1 MYYVPKTEK
10 GKDTV
15 KRIINASMELFS
27 EKGFSSTSISDI
39 AEKAGVAHGLFY
51 FYFKSKY
58 DILEE
63 LVKIINTDMR
73 RYLKLNTIDI
83 NDRIEMEK
91 VGFYKFF
98 EWLNNNRRIY
108 RILIEAQVHKPE
120 SYIWFYE
127 ILSKKY
133 SEGLKRAMLEGQIV
147 KVDPEL
153 LSYVLIGISHMLGLR
168 YILWHNEGLSEK
180 QLSDLNLLLEK
191 MLKP

>member
-1 MYYVPKTEK
+1 MYYAPKTGK
-10 GKDTV
+10 GKDSV

-39 AEKAGVAHGLFY
+39 AERAGVAHGLFY

-73 RYLKLNTIDI
+73 KYLKLNTMNIS
-83 NDRIEMEK
+83 DRIEMEK
-91 VGFYKFF
+91 LGFGKFF
-98 EWLNNNRRIY
+98 EWVTNNRKYY
-108 RILIEAQVHKPE
+108 RILIEAQSHKPE
-120 SYIWFYE
+120 SYTWFFE
-127 ILSKKY
+127 TLSKRY
-133 SEGLKRAMLEGQIV
+133 TEGLRKAMQEGKIV

-153 LSYVLIGISHMLGLR
+153 LSYTLIGIGHMLGLR
-168 YILWHNEGLSEK
+168 YILWHNEGLSQK
-180 QLSDLNLLLEK
+180 HLSDLYLLLEK